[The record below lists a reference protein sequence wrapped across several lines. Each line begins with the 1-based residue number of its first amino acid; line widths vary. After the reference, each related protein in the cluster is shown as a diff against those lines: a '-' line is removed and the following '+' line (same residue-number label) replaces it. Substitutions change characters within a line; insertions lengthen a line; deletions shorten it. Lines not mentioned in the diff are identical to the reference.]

1 MPGVLSSYNY
11 QLGPRSAPV
20 FFSFSF
26 LQFRFCSDFLFSHV
40 PSSPLHG
47 PARHVTLPLR
57 SCWLSPRIRAAAT
70 SGLIPGVPEA
80 WSVSVASRLET
91 PIVKEK
97 EKPGAPAGSG
107 AATLRTF
114 PTSSKRVNQTK
125 GERPRPVFPPLSL
138 GGAGSPLLSS
148 WAFLPVSAQAGSPH
162 GSCLFGTGT
171 FLRACIQAHRLR
183 LEKFSLVCLENTS
196 CKSPPRVGPL
206 RDGPFP
212 ILPDLTALFSI
223 DALPGLCARR
233 GASAGRRLPECPPP
247 PDTRACARSGAL
259 HTAAFTPVH
268 KDDADD
274 TLPGTC
280 SRGARAESHAST
292 AGQARGAPIAPVVE
306 EEAEVQRAQVACSGR
321 SAPEKPNRDEEPTL
335 TFTCVPPGTPSR
347 R

>member
-1 MPGVLSSYNY
+1 MSVPNSEKRSTPGVLSSYNY

-91 PIVKEK
+91 PFVKEK
-97 EKPGAPAGSG
+97 EKPGAPAGRG

-114 PTSSKRVNQTK
+114 PTSSKRVNQTT
-125 GERPRPVFPPLSL
+125 GERPRPVFPPLSQ

-162 GSCLFGTGT
+162 GSHLFGTRN
-171 FLRACIQAHRLR
+171 LPPRLHPG
-183 LEKFSLVCLENTS
+183 S
-196 CKSPPRVGPL
+196 SPPPGEVLPRLPRKHIMQKPASRGPCKGWTFPDPPRPDRPLLHRCPSRTLRPPRGLGRASPARVSPAPRHPHLCSERCFAHGGIHTRTQGRRRRHL
-206 RDGPFP
+206 ARH
-212 ILPDLTALFSI
+212 LLTRRPS
-223 DALPGLCARR
+223 RVSRQHR
-233 GASAGRRLPECPPP
+233 GAG
-247 PDTRACARSGAL
+247 
-259 HTAAFTPVH
+259 
-268 KDDADD
+268 
-274 TLPGTC
+274 
-280 SRGARAESHAST
+280 
-292 AGQARGAPIAPVVE
+292 ARGAHRP
-306 EEAEVQRAQVACSGR
+306 RRGGR
-321 SAPEKPNRDEEPTL
+321 S
-335 TFTCVPPGTPSR
+335 
-347 R
+347 